1 MIDGGR
7 TGLNCTEP
15 ECDVRCLST
24 IDWFRWF
31 RRGSKWN
38 SLAHSSGTILCWFGN
53 LVEKWGHGFEI
64 GKKSQENSENTTE
77 LNLIPTSAQPVNPVS
92 KSTTTYEYFTT
103 IMWLIFPASPH
114 CGLAGNTT
122 ATTCAEAQNHTTSFS
137 IQIYL
142 LTKALE
148 HISNQEVV
156 VVEKW
161 EMVNARFS
169 FPVILRLFIVNQ
181 INTHTH
187 TPLHSK
193 WFCPSWRR
201 RSKPRKL

>member
-1 MIDGGR
+1 MRCSTFEHDRLVSMI
-7 TGLNCTEP
+7 P
-15 ECDVRCLST
+15 EGVKVE
-24 IDWFRWF
+24 F
-31 RRGSKWN
+31 
-38 SLAHSSGTILCWFGN
+38 SGTFERNDFVLIWQFGGKVR
-53 LVEKWGHGFEI
+53 LVMLWITPGFWNWNQI
-64 GKKSQENSENTTE
+64 SRNSENT
-77 LNLIPTSAQPVNPVS
+77 NKPHLIPTSAQPVNPVS

-122 ATTCAEAQNHTTSFS
+122 ATTCVEGQNHTTSFS

-156 VVEKW
+156 VVVVGKW

-181 INTHTH
+181 INTLTH
-187 TPLHSK
+187 TATL
-193 WFCPSWRR
+193 
-201 RSKPRKL
+201 